1 MPAIFGDHM
10 VLQQG
15 VTTPVWG
22 KASPGEKISLTYQ
35 GQFEETKADS
45 AGNWRIT
52 LRPQSLSKFPGIL
65 VINGTNR
72 LEFDDVVVGDVWVCA
87 GEGSMALPLDQTVGG
102 RVAASVGDREL
113 RLFRRDAKGSG
124 RWDLCDPESA
134 SKFSGVGFY
143 FARDIRASRQVPVGM
158 IEAARADTPI
168 SRWMPDSRSLPS
180 AFRDLIAPLIPYPI
194 TGIIWSQ
201 GESERG
207 DTALQYRRLLPRLI
221 RAWRAAWKQGPFP
234 FYALSLPGSGE
245 DYGPPVDPS
254 PKPDGG
260 ARGCLPWV
268 REGTDAI
275 TSLPNT
281 GVAVA
286 TDLGVPRLDP
296 SPKGLEIGRR
306 LARLARHRYYGDE
319 VKDAGPDFRSMKIE
333 KEKVRLRF
341 DTNGD
346 HLSMGLPDPSSGAT
360 LLAASLKG
368 FAIAGAD
375 HKWFPAVARIEGEE
389 IVLRSDAVKE
399 PKAVRYNWRD
409 FPVGNLYN
417 KSGLPVAPFRT
428 DTDQP

>member
-1 MPAIFGDHM
+1 MPAIFGDYM

-15 VTTPVWG
+15 VTIPVWG
-22 KASPGEKISLTYQ
+22 KALPGEKISLTCQ

-45 AGNWRIT
+45 TGNWRIT
-52 LRPQSLSKFPGIL
+52 LRPLPASKFSFSI
-65 VINGTNR
+65 VVNASNR
-72 LEFDDVVVGDVWVCA
+72 LEFSDVIVGDVWVCA

-102 RVAASVGDREL
+102 RGAASVGDREL

-134 SKFSGVGFY
+134 AKFSGVGFY

-158 IEAARADTPI
+158 IEAARADTSI

-180 AFRDLIAPLIPYPI
+180 AFRDLVAPLLPYPI
-194 TGIIWSQ
+194 TGVIWSQ
-201 GESERG
+201 GDSERG

-221 RAWRAAWKQGPFP
+221 GAWRAAWKQGPFP
-234 FYALSLPGSGE
+234 FYAVSLPGSGE
-245 DYGPPVDPS
+245 DYGPPVDSS
-254 PKPDGG
+254 PKKDGG
-260 ARGCLPWV
+260 ARGCRPWV

-306 LARLARHRYYGDE
+306 LARIARHRYYGEE
-319 VKDAGPDFRSMKIE
+319 VNDAGPAFRSIKIE

-346 HLSMGLPDPSSGAT
+346 GLSMGLPDPLSGTT

-368 FAIAGAD
+368 FAVAGAER
-375 HKWFPAVARIEGEE
+375 KWSPAVVRIEGEE

-409 FPVGNLYN
+409 YPAGNLYG

>member
-168 SRWMPDSRSLPS
+168 SRWMPDAHSLPS
-180 AFRDLIAPLIPYPI
+180 AFRDLIAPLIPYSI

-207 DTALQYRRLLPRLI
+207 DTALQYSRLLPRLI

-234 FYALSLPGSGE
+234 FYVLSLPGSGE

-254 PKPDGG
+254 PKPGGG

-268 REGTDAI
+268 REGTGSI
-275 TSLPNT
+275 ISLPNT

-306 LARLARHRYYGDE
+306 LARLARHRYYGEE
-319 VKDAGPDFRSMKIE
+319 VKDAGPAFRSMKTE

-341 DTNGD
+341 DTYGD
-346 HLSMGLPDPSSGAT
+346 GLSLGLPDPSSGAT

-375 HKWFPAVARIEGEE
+375 RKWFPAVARIEGEE

-399 PKAVRYNWRD
+399 PKVVRYNWRD
-409 FPVGNLYN
+409 FPVGNLYG
-417 KSGLPVAPFRT
+417 KGGLPVAPFRT